1 MLFFECSVLGCV
13 CLIYRLFHGDIA
25 NYVPNVFAAKI
36 EIHKSSMPVT
46 LKKRLINLCQHW
58 STLVVISYIFLSVIQ
73 TQIIMPIEQTIIDRN
88 VAVVSLLYLPHA
100 VRVLAAWLI
109 GPRVIFV
116 LIPASFMVSLVS
128 QADIGAL
135 TQADIIIPLVGA
147 LCAPLAF
154 ELMRIVRIDVYPK
167 EDGVIS
173 WRTLIFAGFLSSIL
187 NSFFSTF
194 FMEGRFLVEDTFD
207 ILTQFIVGDVMGLVL
222 TMLFLVGMLKC
233 VRRTRNV

>member
-1 MLFFECSVLGCV
+1 
-13 CLIYRLFHGDIA
+13 
-25 NYVPNVFAAKI
+25 
-36 EIHKSSMPVT
+36 
-46 LKKRLINLCQHW
+46 
-58 STLVVISYIFLSVIQ
+58 
-73 TQIIMPIEQTIIDRN
+73 
-88 VAVVSLLYLPHA
+88 VVSLLYLPHA
-100 VRVLAAWLI
+100 LRVLAAWLI
-109 GPRVIFV
+109 GPRVIFA
-116 LIPASFMVSLVS
+116 LIPASFMVSLGS

-207 ILTQFIVGDVMGLVL
+207 ILTRFIVGDVMGLVL